1 MPRENVFVNAFPE
14 GKQRVAQGQIV
25 SAQQPQPRQDGIRL
39 NLRQTRRTIASLPPA
54 APGTMA
60 AVQEQKQINDLVE
73 ELELSVCII
82 RDPCIRRIALPHG
95 DAGQRCAR

>member
-1 MPRENVFVNAFPE
+1 
-14 GKQRVAQGQIV
+14 
-25 SAQQPQPRQDGIRL
+25 
-39 NLRQTRRTIASLPPA
+39 
-54 APGTMA
+54 MA

-95 DAGQRCAR
+95 DAGLRCAR